1 MTHIKRRQLLQFAG
15 SLLTGLGL
23 SQLDIQRQAIRY
35 GKVVA
40 QSNPRKLALLVGI
53 NQYPAPIYPPLQGC
67 ITDVELQRELLVYRF
82 GFHPSDILTLTDASA
97 TRSNILTAFEEH
109 LIKQA
114 KSGDVVVF
122 HYSGHGSQVVDPEP
136 IAPDGLNSTF
146 VPVDLPQRRQE
157 GIVEDIMGRTL
168 FLLMS
173 ALNTENVT
181 VVLDSCHSGGG
192 TRGNFRIRA
201 VRAAAGE
208 FLQGSPEEFAYQEQ
222 WRHELQMS
230 LARFNQQRRAG
241 VAKGVVIASAQRQQ
255 QAVDAPFSDFYA
267 GAFTYLMTQYLWQET
282 ATLEQLVATV
292 SREIK
297 NFSPQVPLADVQP
310 NSDKENQTIYFTEA
324 PQPLAEA
331 AIVQVDGETVKLWL
345 GGIDMQTI
353 EAFDKGATFTIVS
366 PDSSGEVELIS
377 RSGLAAEG
385 TLKGTAQPGALL
397 QESARTIPADLKLR
411 IGLDPSLAGDLDVA
425 QKSLETI
432 ARIAAVPPQPGN
444 IPYSGEVHYLL
455 SRFQQADAPTFAA
468 SAQLPEIGSIGLFS
482 PGKDEIIPDSF
493 GSASE
498 TISLAISRLKPK
510 LTSLLAARIVKMTL
524 NAQASRLNVA
534 ASMFPEGQ
542 GAKLIGQAFT
552 PRSRGQTPT
561 APQLPATNQL
571 PVNTP
576 FQFQITNNETRP
588 LYISILVIDPSG
600 QIIVLFP
607 NRWGAASDVSRLEAG
622 QTIFIPNVETDD
634 FTFVTQ
640 SKGIGEALIIASQ
653 NPLRNALLTLQ
664 KLAAEQEV
672 RRGPVVPDVDAIGAL
687 LDDLSRSPSG
697 VRSAEG
703 IVGVRQRL
711 RAAEIAALSISF
723 EVI

>member
-1 MTHIKRRQLLQFAG
+1 MTQIKRRQLLQFAG

-35 GKVVA
+35 GQVIA
-40 QSNPRKLALLVGI
+40 QSHPRKLALLVGI
-53 NQYPAPIYPPLQGC
+53 NQYQAPIYPPLQGC

-82 GFHPSDILTLTDASA
+82 GFHPSDILTLTDAAA

-114 KSGDVVVF
+114 KPGDVVVF

-146 VPVDLPQRRQE
+146 VPVDVPQRLQE

-181 VVLDSCHSGGG
+181 AVLDSCHSGGG

-201 VRAAAGE
+201 VRADVGK
-208 FLQGSPEEFAYQEQ
+208 FLQGSPEEFAYQER
-222 WRHELQMS
+222 WRYELQMS

-255 QAVDAPFSDFYA
+255 QALDAPFSDFYA

-282 ATLEQLVATV
+282 ATVLQLVATV

-297 NFSPQVPLADVQP
+297 NFSPQVPLADIQP
-310 NSDKENQTIYFTEA
+310 NSGAENQAIYFSQT
-324 PQPLAEA
+324 PQPFAEA
-331 AIVQVDGETVKLWL
+331 VIVQVDGETVKLWL

-353 EAFDKGATFTIVS
+353 EAFDQGATFTIIS

-377 RSGLAAEG
+377 RAGLTAQG
-385 TLKGTAQPGALL
+385 TLKGTAKPGALL
-397 QESARTIPADLKLR
+397 QESARAIPADLKLR
-411 IGLDPSLAGDLDVA
+411 IGLDPSLAGDIDVA

-455 SRFQQADAPTFAA
+455 SRFTLGDATNLATA
-468 SAQLPEIGSIGLFS
+468 AQLPEIDSIGLFS

-498 TISLAISRLKPK
+498 TISLAIYRLNPK
-510 LTSLLAARIVKMTL
+510 LKSLLAARIVKMTL
-524 NAQASRLNVA
+524 NAQASRINVA

-552 PRSRGQTPT
+552 PRSRSQTPT

-576 FQFQITNNETRP
+576 FQFQLTNNETRP
-588 LYISILVIDPSG
+588 LYVSILVIDPSG

-607 NRWGAASDVSRLEAG
+607 NRWGAASDASRVEAG

-664 KLAAEQEV
+664 KLAAEQQV
-672 RRGPVVPDVDAIGAL
+672 QRGAVVPDVDAIGAL
-687 LDDLSRSPSG
+687 LDDLSRSDRG
-697 VRSAEG
+697 AGG

-711 RAAEIAALSISF
+711 RATEIAALSISF